1 MDKKKISAILLAGG
15 MFVFSMQAET
25 SAATAPQLK
34 PKVRIESAGNYKP
47 AVGSAVQQQTKRQP
61 QKNTNIPTKTN
72 SVSSTKTVKTETK
85 TTAKEPKIYKDSE
98 GNPISEQQK
107 ERSKNLKK
115 TYKKVTKD
123 EHIMEALEL
132 LKGGLGEF
140 SRRAILGNN
149 LSEKPMQVNFE
160 DLSKFGQAYMNFD
173 ALGWKKKDR
182 LYIYIN
188 KKHQDAPRP
197 ALAAILAHEALHQ
210 DDFNS
215 LNEETYAWT
224 MEAAVWTQLSEKHPE
239 YNNSMHPLVV
249 RENTLKKLF
258 IKGNYTSKY
267 IRKTVFANPGYSNL
281 PSRSPGF
288 EDDNL

>member
-1 MDKKKISAILLAGG
+1 MHSTAI
-15 MFVFSMQAET
+15 
-25 SAATAPQLK
+25 AAQTQPPQLK
-34 PKVRIESAGNYKP
+34 PRVQMTNTVSAKTP
-47 AVGSAVQQQTKRQP
+47 SQTQ
-61 QKNTNIPTKTN
+61 
-72 SVSSTKTVKTETK
+72 TKTVQQ
-85 TTAKEPKIYKDSE
+85 TTAQAASQTSASTSTTPKLTVPKRDIPSNIETYKDSE
-98 GNPISEQQK
+98 GNPISKEQK
-107 ERSKNLKK
+107 DRSAQLKK
-115 TYKKVTKD
+115 TYKGVTKD

-132 LKGGLGEF
+132 LKGGLGDF

-149 LSEKPMQVNFE
+149 LSGKPMQIDFE
-160 DLSKFGQAYMNFD
+160 DLSKFGQAYANFD

-188 KKHQDAPRP
+188 KKHQDAPKP
-197 ALAAILAHEALHQ
+197 ALAAVLSHEALHQ

-224 MEAAVWTQLSEKHPE
+224 MEAAVWTQLSEKDPR
-239 YNNSMHPLVV
+239 YNDSMHPLAV

-267 IRKTVFANPGYSNL
+267 IRKTVFSNPGYANL

>member
-1 MDKKKISAILLAGG
+1 M
-15 MFVFSMQAET
+15 VFCFMQSDV
-25 SAATAPQLK
+25 SAAQTQPPQLK
-34 PKVRIESAGNYKP
+34 PRVQAQTPQYQYSSNVSNVSRPQTPSK
-47 AVGSAVQQQTKRQP
+47 SAVSN
-61 QKNTNIPTKTN
+61 KN
-72 SVSSTKTVKTETK
+72 VEV
-85 TTAKEPKIYKDSE
+85 YKDSE
-98 GNPISEQQK
+98 GNPISKDRK
-107 ERSKNLKK
+107 ERSEELKK
-115 TYKKVTKD
+115 VYKGVTKD
-123 EHIMEALEL
+123 EHLMEALEL
-132 LKGGLGEF
+132 LKGGLGDY

-149 LSEKPMQVNFE
+149 LSGKPMQVNFE
-160 DLSKFGQAYMNFD
+160 DLSKFGQSYANFD
-173 ALGWKKKDR
+173 ALGWKKKDK

-188 KKHQDAPRP
+188 KKHQDAPKP
-197 ALAAILAHEALHQ
+197 ALAAVLSHEALHQ

-224 MEAAVWTQLSEKHPE
+224 MEAAVWTQLSEKDPR
-239 YNNSMHPLVV
+239 YNDSMHPLAV

>member
-1 MDKKKISAILLAGG
+1 MDKKKITAILLAGV
-15 MFVFSMQAET
+15 VFAFSVSSE
-25 SAATAPQLK
+25 SFAAKPPQLK
-34 PKVRIESAGNYKP
+34 PKVRVENSRNYTPAYQSQTSAQSRTKKYTPSKTASTSIENKK
-47 AVGSAVQQQTKRQP
+47 Q
-61 QKNTNIPTKTN
+61 
-72 SVSSTKTVKTETK
+72 KTVKEEEK
-85 TTAKEPKIYKDSE
+85 RVYKDSQ
-98 GNPISEQQK
+98 GNPISEEQK

-115 TYKKVTKD
+115 TYKGVTKD

-149 LSEKPMQVNFE
+149 LSEKPMQVDFE
-160 DLSKFGQAYMNFD
+160 DLSKFGQAYANFD

-188 KKHQDAPRP
+188 KKHQDAPKP
-197 ALAAILAHEALHQ
+197 ALAAVLAHEALHQ

-224 MEAAVWTQLSEKHPE
+224 MEAAVWTQLSEKYPQ
-239 YNNSMHPLVV
+239 YKDSMHPLAV